1 MLERTKRQ
9 GPIMDIGAEL
19 RTAREAKG
27 LSIAALAERT
37 RVPARTLSA
46 IERNDRSALPPQPFA
61 RGFVRTY
68 ADELDLDHERVVREY
83 FAQFPAEAPTGPLLV
98 PRDIPDPSWSSW
110 SSRQPPSRWLGMG
123 TAVAILLVVVTAA
136 VVLGR
141 RSERDVEPGTVGTT
155 GGAPAAP
162 AAAPTPDAPLQPAA
176 RPTDPRPT
184 AVPSAPISV
193 VMSMSRPCWVSATV
207 DRRRA
212 IYRILEAGAR
222 ETLSAERDIAIRFG
236 DAGAVTWTIN
246 GRDPGPLGAAGA
258 VRDVR
263 ITVENAGTV
272 R

>member
-1 MLERTKRQ
+1 
-9 GPIMDIGAEL
+9 MDIGAEL

-27 LSIAALAERT
+27 LSVGVLAERT

-68 ADELDLDHERVVREY
+68 ADELDLDHERVVREF

-98 PRDIPDPSWSSW
+98 TREIPDPSW
-110 SSRQPPSRWLGMG
+110 QPPSRWLGMG
-123 TAVAILLVVVTAA
+123 AAVAILMVVVTAA

-141 RSERDVEPGTVGTT
+141 RGENHVEPGTVGTT
-155 GGAPAAP
+155 GNTPASPAPARAP
-162 AAAPTPDAPLQPAA
+162 DVTPQPTA
-176 RPTDPRPT
+176 RPTD
-184 AVPSAPISV
+184 AVSVPAAPPAAISV
-193 VMSMSRPCWVSATV
+193 VLSMTRPCWVSATV
-207 DRRRA
+207 DGRRA
-212 IYRILEAGAR
+212 IYRILQPGER
-222 ETLSAERDIAIRFG
+222 ETLAAERGIALRFG

-246 GRDPGPLGAAGA
+246 GRDPGSPGTAGA

-272 R
+272 K